1 MKFINSIILTAGR
14 NEFFLDSV
22 EVWIT
27 IATIFIII
35 TIIEFI
41 YILNLKDKINKN
53 NSNENKPQ

>member
-14 NEFFLDSV
+14 NEFFLDSI
-22 EVWIT
+22 EAWIT

-35 TIIEFI
+35 AIIEFI

-53 NSNENKPQ
+53 KSNENKPQ

>member
-22 EVWIT
+22 EAWIA

-41 YILNLKDKINKN
+41 YIINLKDKIKKN

>member
-22 EVWIT
+22 ETWIA